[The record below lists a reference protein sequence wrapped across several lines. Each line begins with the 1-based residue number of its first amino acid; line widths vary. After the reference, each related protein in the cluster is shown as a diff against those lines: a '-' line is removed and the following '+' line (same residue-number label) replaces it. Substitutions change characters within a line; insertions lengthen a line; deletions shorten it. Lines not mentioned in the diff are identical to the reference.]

1 MAFYQKN
8 RRTIRYLFK
17 GFYTKMIIN
26 GARQIGKNFTNF
38 RAIPKLVD
46 ENGTYKLR
54 KDIIFS
60 NENITKKENNLYY
73 YPIYQIMF
81 I

>member
-1 MAFYQKN
+1 
-8 RRTIRYLFK
+8 
-17 GFYTKMIIN
+17 MIIN

-38 RAIPKLVD
+38 RTIPKLVD
-46 ENGTYKLR
+46 ENETYKLR
-54 KDIIFS
+54 KGIIFS